1 VRDEL
6 ARAGR
11 LLVLPTLGFLAVLAF
26 LPGRTTLATRIYALV
41 VCVVV
46 LAVALRLLFGAYRM
60 VSPLRPR
67 TGRRE
72 PFRRPPQSLV
82 RLEQE
87 AAIGVAG
94 AFDLHHRLRPRLRAL
109 ALDLLDTRRR
119 LSLDRDEEQARRALG
134 DATYELVR
142 KDRSPPEDRLAR
154 GLPPAALAEVVESL
168 ERI

>member
-1 VRDEL
+1 MRGEI
-6 ARAGR
+6 ARGGR
-11 LLVLPTLGFLAVLAF
+11 LLVLPTLAFLGVLAF
-26 LPGRTTLATRIYALV
+26 FPGRTTLAARIYALV

-46 LAVALRLLFGAYRM
+46 LALALGVLLGAYHR
-60 VSPLRPR
+60 SSRLRAR
-67 TGRRE
+67 AMRRE

-94 AFDLHHRLRPRLRAL
+94 AFDLHYRLRPRLRAL

-119 LSLDRDEEQARRALG
+119 LSLDRDPEEARRVLG

-142 KDRSPPEDRLAR
+142 EDRPPPEDRLAR
-154 GLPPAALAEVVESL
+154 GLPPAVLADVVESL
-168 ERI
+168 ERV